1 MVLKKVK
8 SMFIAMLIL
17 CMALSVPSY
26 AEELDTF
33 EENEIVSEY
42 AIASDPVSLLT
53 INNGVASCISA
64 TDGLDCIQIS
74 VTQTLQKYSG
84 WLWIWDNVE
93 GASWSKTVNL
103 NSISLSNS
111 KSGLSSGTYRLM
123 SVFTLTNS
131 SGQSETITIY
141 SSEKT
146 IG

>member
-1 MVLKKVK
+1 MLVLC
-8 SMFIAMLIL
+8 L
-17 CMALSVPSY
+17 ALSLPSY
-26 AEELDTF
+26 AEDLNTF

-42 AIASDPVSLLT
+42 AIGRDPVSLLA
-53 INNGVASCISA
+53 IKNGVASCVSA
-64 TDGLDCIQIS
+64 TDGLNCIQIS

-84 WLWIWDNVE
+84 WFWCWDDVPDAN
-93 GASWSKTVNL
+93 WSKTVNL

-131 SGQSETITIY
+131 YGQTETITIY

-146 IG
+146 I